1 MVEKNELAGLPEEKV
16 PPPESA
22 APVED
27 PTAATQPMPPKG
39 SLEDFKIPRKEI
51 DASAMDRLEVP
62 LIHGRVQT
70 ELESDRGY
78 YMIAERIIAASQ
90 KHLSE
95 QQRDKMTLRKR
106 FAILF
111 STLLMLE
118 YIFLVIFILLDAVA
132 AIPVDIPEAILQLYI
147 TSVFVQTL
155 TAMGVMIA
163 FAFVSKEE
171 TRIVG
176 LLNQIIRNYQKVSL
190 DPDEV
195 GPAPAP
201 PDKPE

>member
-1 MVEKNELAGLPEEKV
+1 MAEKNELAGLPDDKA

-22 APVED
+22 APAEE
-27 PTAATQPMPPKG
+27 PAATMQPAPPKG
-39 SLEDFKIPRKEI
+39 TLEDFKVPQKEI
-51 DASAMDRLEVP
+51 DASPMERLEVP
-62 LIHGRVQT
+62 LIHGRIQT

-90 KHLSE
+90 EHLSE

-111 STLLMLE
+111 SALLMLE
-118 YIFLVIFILLDAVA
+118 YIFLVIFILLDAIA
-132 AIPVDIPEAILQLYI
+132 AVPVDIPEPILQLYT

-190 DPDEV
+190 DPDE
-195 GPAPAP
+195 GGQNTIP
-201 PDKPE
+201 PGGDS